1 METKQVFDAV
11 ANKYDLM
18 NDIMSLGTHRYWK
31 ECLIDW
37 LKPYPGMNIIDVAGG
52 TGDISRRFLKRV
64 HGNGKATICD
74 PNSNMLKNGSN
85 NIDTYEDCI
94 SRTCAFAE
102 NLPFE
107 NELFDAY
114 IVSFGIRNFTDIQ
127 KGLDEALRVLKPG
140 SRFMCLEFSKLENSS
155 LAKLYEKYSLIIP
168 KIGKLVVGDEA
179 PYQYLVDT
187 IERFPSQEK
196 FSTMIKRAG
205 FKNVEYRN
213 IFNGVVAIHSGWKN

>member
-1 METKQVFDAV
+1 
-11 ANKYDLM
+11 
-18 NDIMSLGTHRYWK
+18 
-31 ECLIDW
+31 
-37 LKPYPGMNIIDVAGG
+37 
-52 TGDISRRFLKRV
+52 
-64 HGNGKATICD
+64 
-74 PNSNMLKNGSN
+74 
-85 NIDTYEDCI
+85 
-94 SRTCAFAE
+94 
-102 NLPFE
+102 
-107 NELFDAY
+107 
-114 IVSFGIRNFTDIQ
+114 
-127 KGLDEALRVLKPG
+127 
-140 SRFMCLEFSKLENSS
+140 MCLEFSKLENSS